1 MHFVCVQWLS
11 HIQAILIAD
20 ETSDHHQPQ
29 QKTVIMNQSHGT
41 YDAFSTAAS

>member
-20 ETSDHHQPQ
+20 DTSDHRQPQ
-29 QKTVIMNQSHGT
+29 QHTVITNQSRGT